1 MYRKKLEATTAKKAR
16 YYRKKYGFVY
26 RRMRRKPVLTE
37 NHRSARIQWCATH
50 HDDKFDQDIF
60 IGKTALKPFL
70 ASLNQLKGQP
80 VDPTQPRTQT
90 TLHLWG
96 AISRKGASPLQI
108 FDGAL
113 TTAMYLEILLENVV
127 PFIAENFP
135 EGHRFH
141 QDNNPKHSAK
151 LSQEFLESTGINW
164 VKSPPRSHDLN
175 PIELVWTDLI
185 QVVAKR
191 LPKTI
196 GQVVVAV
203 KEYWKTLTPE
213 KCSEFIDKL
222 VDVII
227 CFYLIN

>member
-1 MYRKKLEATTAKKAR
+1 
-16 YYRKKYGFVY
+16 
-26 RRMRRKPVLTE
+26 
-37 NHRSARIQWCATH
+37 
-50 HDDKFDQDIF
+50 
-60 IGKTALKPFL
+60 
-70 ASLNQLKGQP
+70 
-80 VDPTQPRTQT
+80 
-90 TLHLWG
+90 
-96 AISRKGASPLQI
+96 
-108 FDGAL
+108 
-113 TTAMYLEILLENVV
+113 MYLEILLENVV

-222 VDVII
+222 VDVRNTLVFNIWLSSNI
-227 CFYLIN
+227 